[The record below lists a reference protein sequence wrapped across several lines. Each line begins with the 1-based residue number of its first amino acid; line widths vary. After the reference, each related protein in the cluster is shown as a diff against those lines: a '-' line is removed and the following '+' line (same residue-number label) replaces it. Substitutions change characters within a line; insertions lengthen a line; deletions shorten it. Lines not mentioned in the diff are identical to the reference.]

1 MRSAAI
7 LLAAGRGERLG
18 GDVPKCFVE
27 LEGRPLLAHAVDA
40 ATACAA
46 VELVVVVAPQG
57 FGGRA
62 GPHVAHL
69 GEGAVV
75 IAGGSTRQES
85 VAAGLAK
92 IDESSFDSILVH
104 DVARPLATTAL
115 FDAVLLGLADADGVV
130 PAVPVSDTIKRVR
143 GGVVAETLPRE
154 ALVAVQT
161 PQAFRS
167 EALRRAHADADRER
181 IQATDDAALL
191 ERIGCWVAVVPGDP
205 RNIKV
210 TRQEDLAVASLLARS
225 G

>member
-75 IAGGSTRQES
+75 IVGGSTRQES

-161 PQAFRS
+161 PQAFRAT
-167 EALRRAHADADRER
+167 ALRHAHGGDPE
-181 IQATDDAALL
+181 ATDDAALVEAL
-191 ERIGCWVAVVPGDP
+191 GGRVVVVAAP
-205 RNIKV
+205 RWNLKI
-210 TRQEDLAVASLLARS
+210 TEPEDLIVAEALLQVRS
-225 G
+225 